1 MLGRLDEAADVFEGA
16 IEAARLSDDP
26 QGLAWTLFNRSWTAL
41 TAGDLD
47 LALRTGE
54 EGVELL
60 RGLDHSMISPFVT
73 GFLGAALLEAGEPER
88 CLDLLIP
95 AAGGPELPLVPGV
108 WNVVFQE
115 VVTRAWLALRRQ
127 REAELAA
134 GRAETAAAAVTES
147 RVPGR

>member
-54 EGVELL
+54 GGVELL

-73 GFLGAALLEAGEPER
+73 GFLGAALLEADEPER

-95 AAGGPELPLVPGV
+95 AAGGPSCR
-108 WNVVFQE
+108 WY
-115 VVTRAWLALRRQ
+115 LACGTSSSRRW
-127 REAELAA
+127 
-134 GRAETAAAAVTES
+134 
-147 RVPGR
+147 